1 MPRTQKNNYVPLCF
15 HAPEWL
21 LREIEQAISRKE
33 FPNRSDAVRQLL
45 AIGWTVWRVLA
56 TLKQYEN
63 REREADSELDKML
76 LPGRT

>member
-33 FPNRSDAVRQLL
+33 FPNRR
-45 AIGWTVWRVLA
+45 
-56 TLKQYEN
+56 
-63 REREADSELDKML
+63 ADSELDKML